1 MTRIILIAMLVLAAL
16 SLHLGLDLLADVRNA
31 YTTDLL
37 LDWLIVLLDCAALCL
52 GAGLLVCVA
61 EELMT

>member
-1 MTRIILIAMLVLAAL
+1 MMRITLIAMLVLATL
-16 SLHLGLDLLADVRNA
+16 SLHLGLDLLADLRNA

-37 LDWLIVLLDCAALCL
+37 LDWLIVCLDAAALCL

-61 EELMT
+61 EDIMT

>member
-1 MTRIILIAMLVLAAL
+1 MMRIHLIAMLVLATL
-16 SLHLGLDLLADVRNA
+16 SLHLGLDLLPDMRAA
-31 YTTDLL
+31 ATP
-37 LDWLIVLLDCAALCL
+37 LDWLIVCLDGAALCL